1 MGQEG
6 IPSPLP
12 KTAEPSDI
20 SGNQAVNEA
29 TSQPEVET
37 TELSGDVDVRLPQF
51 ASLQPSDAASGSLP
65 LDRFYDVNI
74 KVWAEL
80 GRVEMPIGDVLK
92 LGDGAVLKL
101 NRPVSQPVD
110 LVAQGVVLARGE
122 VVVVDDCF
130 AVRIT
135 EIEQS
140 KKHTV

>member
-1 MGQEG
+1 MGQEATR
-6 IPSPLP
+6 SPLP
-12 KTAEPSDI
+12 AAESASHTTGDPS
-20 SGNQAVNEA
+20 ALR
-29 TSQPEVET
+29 PELDAS
-37 TELSGDVDVRLPQF
+37 ELSADVDVRLPQF
-51 ASLQPSDAASGSLP
+51 ASMQPSETPTGALP

-80 GRVEMPIGDVLK
+80 GRVEMPIGDVLQ
-92 LGDGAVLKL
+92 LGDGVVLKL

-110 LVAQGVVLARGE
+110 LVAQGVRLARGE

-140 KKHTV
+140 KANSV